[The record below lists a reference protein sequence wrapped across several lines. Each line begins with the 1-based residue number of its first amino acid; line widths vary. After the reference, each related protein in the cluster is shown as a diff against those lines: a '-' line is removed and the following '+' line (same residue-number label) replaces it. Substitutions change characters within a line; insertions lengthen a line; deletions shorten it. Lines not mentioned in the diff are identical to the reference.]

1 MLVLTRRLGE
11 EIVIGDAIRVK
22 IVLIKGDRVR
32 LGVTAPDSVPVDR
45 SEIHERRAEFNS
57 GSEWAIG
64 RLS

>member
-11 EIVIGDAIRVK
+11 EIVIGEGIRVK

-45 SEIHERRAEFNS
+45 SEVNQRRAEFNNRS
-57 GSEWAIG
+57 DWAIE